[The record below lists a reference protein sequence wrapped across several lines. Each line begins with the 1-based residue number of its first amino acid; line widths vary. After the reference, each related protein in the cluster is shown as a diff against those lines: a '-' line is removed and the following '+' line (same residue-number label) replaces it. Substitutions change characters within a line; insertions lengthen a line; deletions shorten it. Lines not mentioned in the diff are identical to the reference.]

1 MTTEI
6 LATYL
11 ANATSVFTSM
21 ITWLGNVGTAVLSTP
36 VLFVPC
42 VIGIA
47 FVAAGLFMKLRG

>member
-1 MTTEI
+1 MGEGV
-6 LATYL
+6 LAGYL
-11 ANATSVFTSM
+11 TNAGTVFTSM
-21 ITWLGNVGTAVLSTP
+21 VGWLGSIGSAVLSTP